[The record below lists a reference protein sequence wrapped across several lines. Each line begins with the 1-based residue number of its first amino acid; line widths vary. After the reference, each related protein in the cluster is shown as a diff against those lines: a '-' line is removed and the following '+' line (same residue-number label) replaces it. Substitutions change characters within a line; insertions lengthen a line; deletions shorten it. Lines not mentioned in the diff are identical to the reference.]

1 MKKVGIV
8 GFLLCVMFF
17 GAREGF
23 AYDSDL
29 LDLRATC
36 NICKGN
42 ARNYSILNAYFSN
55 STGQPPSDLC
65 ENSGEPLF
73 ISVLYTSNSKN
84 DINNVRLIADIL
96 KKDRNNASGDPL
108 DSYYFNEFIGTVAP
122 CPDGACLFT
131 IPLPASLNIEC
142 ANEFYELSQ
151 PLVAWTT
158 NSSQDLEFG
167 YDCQDYPAAQCL
179 NQPTIP
185 IEVGALSYAFEPTFD
200 CNSGAVSTTN
210 VSFLITS
217 LFGGNPTLDYTTLWE
232 FTYADGTSEERTE
245 FTPVLANKQG
255 GSIIGA
261 SLTVSQNPLNGDKI
275 SRSVNV
281 PVPLS
286 YDAVVDTVLIT
297 NTDEGTSNGVI
308 DVTLTSSDVV
318 HFWTSLDNP
327 EFYSESTRIEELA
340 GGTYLLTTFDITTS
354 TCRTDLFDISSTIL
368 PVRFIYNRTN
378 YNSKFR
384 NSLISWATATEW
396 ESSHFEIERSIGSVD
411 DFQKIGVVMA
421 MGWKDSATEYTFIDK
436 DLPLYETNILYRI
449 KQIDLN
455 DAVDYSSVMSI
466 RTPEVKVIEGVW
478 KAYPNPTYD
487 SQLRIRLLD
496 PSKYQGEK
504 IRFRI
509 LHPTMPSKEIS
520 VGSEAEMNEA
530 LNQLIPSVSKGVLV
544 VEIYWGQKVER
555 IKVLKL

>member
-8 GFLLCVMFF
+8 GFLLGLLFF

-55 STGQPPSDLC
+55 STGQASNIC
-65 ENSGEPLF
+65 ENSGLPLY
-73 ISVLYTSNSKN
+73 ISILYTSNSKS
-84 DINNVRLIADIL
+84 DINNVRLIADIV
-96 KKDRNNASGDPL
+96 KKDRNNPGGDPL
-108 DSYYFNEFIGTVAP
+108 DTYYLNEFIGTVAP

-131 IPLPASLNIEC
+131 IPLPGILNVEC

-151 PLVAWTT
+151 PLVAWTP
-158 NSSQDLEFG
+158 NSNKDLELS

-217 LFGGNPTLDYTTLWE
+217 LFGGNPTLEYTTLWE
-232 FTYADGTSEERTE
+232 FTYADGTFEERTE

-261 SLTVSQNPLNGDKI
+261 SLTVSQNPLNGNKI

-286 YDAVVDTVLIT
+286 YDAVVEDYEIT

-308 DVTLTSSDVV
+308 DITLTSSDVV
-318 HFWTSLDNP
+318 HFWTSPDFP
-327 EFYSESTRIEELA
+327 EFYSESTRIEGLA
-340 GGTYLLTTFDITTS
+340 GGTYQLTTFDNTTS
-354 TCRTDLFDISSTIL
+354 TCRTDLFDVNASIL
-368 PVRFIYNRTN
+368 PVGYAYTKAS
-378 YNSKFR
+378 YQSKTR
-384 NSLISWATATEW
+384 IGLISWATTKEW
-396 ESSHFEIERSIGSVD
+396 ESSHFEIERSIGSLD
-411 DFQKIGVVMA
+411 DFQKIGEVPA

-449 KQIDLN
+449 KQVDLN
-455 DAVDYSSVMSI
+455 DALDYSSVMSI
-466 RTPEVKVIEGVW
+466 RTPEVNLIEGVW
-478 KAYPNPTYD
+478 KAYPNPTYG
-487 SQLRIRLLD
+487 SQLRIKLLD

-504 IRFRI
+504 IRFRL
-509 LHPTMPSKEIS
+509 LHPTMPLKEIT
-520 VGSEAEMNEA
+520 VASEAEMNEA
-530 LNQLIPSVSKGVLV
+530 LNQLIPSISKGVFV